1 MMINNW
7 KPRIVEIDSVDDSL
21 ILTGAI
27 TGSMNDRQSYLR
39 RERRYIF
46 IPKFVVNTCFNLLPG
61 V

>member
-1 MMINNW
+1 MMINNR

-27 TGSMNDRQSYLR
+27 TGSMNDRRSYLQ

-46 IPKFVVNTCFNLLPG
+46 IPKFVVNTCFNLLLG

>member
-1 MMINNW
+1 MMINNG

-27 TGSMNDRQSYLR
+27 TGSMNDRRSYFH
-39 RERRYIF
+39 REGRYIF
-46 IPKFVVNTCFNLLPG
+46 IPKFVVNTCFNLPPR

>member
-1 MMINNW
+1 MMINNG
-7 KPRIVEIDSVDDSL
+7 KSRIVEIDSVDDSL

-27 TGSMNDRQSYLR
+27 IGSMNDRQSYLR

-46 IPKFVVNTCFNLLPG
+46 IPKFVVNTFFNLLPG

>member
-1 MMINNW
+1 MINNG
-7 KPRIVEIDSVDDSL
+7 KSRIVEIDSVDDSL

-27 TGSMNDRQSYLR
+27 IGSMNDRQSYLR

-46 IPKFVVNTCFNLLPG
+46 IPKFVVNTFFNLLPG

>member
-1 MMINNW
+1 MMINNG
-7 KPRIVEIDSVDDSL
+7 KSRIVEIDSVDDSL

-46 IPKFVVNTCFNLLPG
+46 IPKFVVNTFFNLLPG

>member
-1 MMINNW
+1 MMINNR

-27 TGSMNDRQSYLR
+27 TGSMNDRRSYFH
-39 RERRYIF
+39 REGWRIF
-46 IPKFVVNTCFNLLPG
+46 NPNFVVDSCFNLLLG

>member
-1 MMINNW
+1 MMINNR

-27 TGSMNDRQSYLR
+27 TGSMNDRQSYLHR
-39 RERRYIF
+39 KGWHIF
-46 IPKFVVNTCFNLLPG
+46 NPNFVVNSCFNLLPG